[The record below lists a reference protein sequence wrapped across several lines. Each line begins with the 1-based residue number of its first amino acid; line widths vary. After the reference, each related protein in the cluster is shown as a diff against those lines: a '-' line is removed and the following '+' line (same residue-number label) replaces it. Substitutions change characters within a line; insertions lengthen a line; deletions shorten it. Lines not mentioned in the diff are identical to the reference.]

1 MTTAQVPDL
10 AEPSGFFVLRTPLL
24 PFTAVARWSHGL
36 DAPAVA
42 DDPAAL
48 GEAIAGDRLRL
59 RSRLE
64 EIVAEP
70 AFREGVFVASP
81 SLEAAIDLWRKDPDS
96 ERGRR
101 AEVALTAYLMRA
113 AGRPTPFGLFAGCTT
128 GTIGAATSLRLRGS
142 DSFRRQ
148 TRLDMDYLWTLA
160 RAIEADPKLRPGL
173 RYRPNSSLYEVGDRL
188 LFAEARYSATGRSY
202 HLVAVG
208 KTSYLTQ
215 TLARARDGERLD
227 VLAGALTCA
236 DISETEAAEYLGD
249 LVDSQLLEA
258 DSQPQLTGPPPAAT
272 MAATLACRPATA
284 WIGEKLSR
292 AVAGLAA
299 IDARGVGA
307 PPEQYREVAAL
318 LDDMPVKPD
327 LSRFVQVDLVK
338 PGAEATL
345 GAVVVADILRG
356 ARTLHALAPHRDDNA
371 LASFRER
378 FARRYETR
386 EMPLAQVL
394 DEETGIGFLPSG
406 HAGADGA
413 PLLAGLPLGRPPER
427 QRSWTARDAFLHR
440 KLTRAITE
448 GSKQI
453 SIDPDEADALRAPGD
468 PPLPGAFE
476 VVAAVIAESGEA
488 VGRGDYQVLI
498 ASAGGPSGARLLG
511 RFCHADGDL
520 RKFTEA
526 HLRTEEVASQDAVF
540 AEVVHL
546 PQGRTG
552 NILRRPVLRGYE
564 IQYLGRSGA
573 PSCRQLPLSDLL
585 VSVQGERI
593 VLRSH
598 RLAREVIPRLT
609 SAHNHAHGGL
619 GVYRFLCALQHQGVA
634 PGVIWDWGPLG
645 HVPFLPRVVS
655 GRAVLSRAM
664 WNLGEPDLAAF
675 ALPRGAAQFHAVQQL
690 RARLGLPRY
699 IALADA
705 DNELLTDL
713 DNVLC
718 VESLAHQ
725 VRRRASARVVEFLPG
740 PGQLAVSGPQG
751 HFTHQVVVPFVR
763 SAPQAGPSE
772 PASDPARSPDLT
784 RSAELIQP
792 PQAGR
797 PANMPARA
805 PVERRFPPGSEWLY
819 VKLFTGPATADQVLL
834 LVAPLLAASLAAGS
848 IDSWHFV
855 RYGDPDWHV
864 RLRMHGPADV
874 LLGEL
879 LPRLRDLAEPLLRTS
894 QLWRIQLDTYER
906 EVERYGGDLAIGYAE
921 RVFHA
926 DSEAVVAIMREL
938 PGDAGPDLRWRLA
951 LRGIDQLFRDL
962 GLTLAQRRTIAGR
975 ARQGYGRE
983 FGAGGE
989 FQRAVGARLR
999 QHRAD
1004 LEVLFG
1010 ADGELP
1016 GQVAN
1021 CVRALDLRSAAI
1033 ATAASQIR
1041 AVAGTGAGQ
1050 GLPEVAMSFAH
1061 MHANRLLRSAQ
1072 RAQEFVLYEMLDRL
1086 YASRAARGAG

>member
-1 MTTAQVPDL
+1 VTTAQVPDL

-24 PFTAVARWSHGL
+24 PFTAVARWSDGL
-36 DAPAVA
+36 EAPAVA

-59 RSRLE
+59 RSRLG

-70 AFREGVFVASP
+70 AFREAVFVASP
-81 SLEAAIDLWRKDPDS
+81 SLEAAIDLWRKDPES
-96 ERGRR
+96 ERGHR
-101 AEVALTAYLMRA
+101 AEVALVAYLMRA
-113 AGRPTPFGLFAGCTT
+113 AARPTPFGLFAGCTT
-128 GTIGAATSLRLRGS
+128 GTIGAATSLRLRAS

-160 RAIEADPKLRPGL
+160 RAIEADPRLRPGL

-236 DISETEAAEYLGD
+236 DISEAEAAEYLAD
-249 LVDSQLLEA
+249 LVDSQLLVA

-272 MAATLACRPATA
+272 MAATLASRPATA

-307 PPEQYREVAAL
+307 PPERYREVAAL
-318 LDDMPVKPD
+318 LDDLPAKPD

-345 GAVVVADILRG
+345 AAVVVADILRG

-427 QRSWTARDAFLHR
+427 QRSWAARDAFLHR
-440 KLTRAITE
+440 KLTGAITD

-453 SIDPDEADALRAPGD
+453 RIDPDEADALRAPGD

-476 VVAAVIAESGEA
+476 VVATVIAESGEA
-488 VGRGDYQVLI
+488 IGRGDYQVLI
-498 ASAGGPSGARLLG
+498 GSAGGPSGARLLG

-520 RKFTEA
+520 RTFTEA
-526 HLRTEEVASQDAVF
+526 HLRAEEVASPDAVF

-552 NILRRPVLRGYE
+552 NILSRPVLRDYE
-564 IQYLGRSGA
+564 IPYLGSSGA
-573 PSCRQLPLSDLL
+573 PSGRQLLVSDLL

-593 VLRSH
+593 VLRSR

-609 SAHNHAHGGL
+609 SAHNFAHGGL

-634 PGVIWDWGPLG
+634 PGMMWDWGPLG
-645 HVPFLPRVVS
+645 DVPFLPRVVS
-655 GRAVLSRAM
+655 GRAVLSRTM

-675 ALPRGAAQFHAVQQL
+675 ALPRGAAQFHAVRQL

-699 IALADA
+699 ITLADA
-705 DNELLTDL
+705 DNELLIDL

-725 VRRRASARVVEFLPG
+725 VRHRSSARVVEFLPG
-740 PGQLAVSGPQG
+740 PGRLAVSGPQG
-751 HFTHQVVVPFVR
+751 HFTHQLVVPFVR
-763 SAPQAGPSE
+763 SAPRPGP
-772 PASDPARSPDLT
+772 
-784 RSAELIQP
+784 SAELIQP
-792 PQAGR
+792 QAGR
-797 PANMPARA
+797 

-834 LVAPLLAASLAAGS
+834 LAAPLLAASLAAGS

-855 RYGDPDWHV
+855 RYGDPEWQV

-938 PGDAGPDLRWRLA
+938 PGDAGSDLRWRLA

-962 GLTLAQRRTIAGR
+962 GLTLAQRRAIAGR

-1010 ADGELP
+1010 ADGDLP
-1016 GQVAN
+1016 GQIAS

-1041 AVAGTGAGQ
+1041 AVAGTGAGP

-1072 RAQEFVLYEMLDRL
+1072 RAQELVLYEMLDRL
-1086 YASRAARGAG
+1086 YASRAARDAG

>member
-1 MTTAQVPDL
+1 MTAAQVPDL

-36 DAPAVA
+36 EAPAVA
-42 DDPAAL
+42 DDAAAL
-48 GEAIAGDRLRL
+48 GEAIAGDRFRL

-70 AFREGVFVASP
+70 AFREAVFVASP
-81 SLEAAIDLWRKDPDS
+81 SLEAAIDVWRKDPDS
-96 ERGRR
+96 ERGHR
-101 AEVALTAYLMRA
+101 AEVALIAYLMRA
-113 AGRPTPFGLFAGCTT
+113 AARPTPFGLFAGCTT
-128 GTIGAATSLRLRGS
+128 GTIGTATSLRLRGS

-227 VLAGALTCA
+227 VLAGALTCD
-236 DISETEAAEYLGD
+236 DISETEAAEYLAD

-272 MAATLACRPATA
+272 MAATLASRPATA
-284 WIGEKLSR
+284 WIGEKLGR

-307 PPEQYREVAAL
+307 PPERYREVAAL
-318 LDDMPVKPD
+318 LGDMPVKPD

-345 GAVVVADILRG
+345 AAVVVADILRG
-356 ARTLHALAPHRDDNA
+356 ARTLHALAPHHDDNA

-378 FARRYETR
+378 FAQRYETR

-394 DEETGIGFLPSG
+394 DEETGIGFAASG

-440 KLTRAITE
+440 KLTRAITD

-453 SIDPDEADALRAPGD
+453 RIDPDEADALRGPGD

-476 VVAAVIAESGEA
+476 VVAGVIAESGEA
-488 VGRGDYQVLI
+488 IGRGDYQVLI
-498 ASAGGPSGARLLG
+498 GSAGGPSGARLLG
-511 RFCHADGDL
+511 RFCHADDDL
-520 RKFTEA
+520 RTFTEA
-526 HLRTEEVASQDAVF
+526 HLRAEEVASQDAVF

-552 NILRRPVLRGYE
+552 NILSRPVLRGYE

-573 PSCRQLPLSDLL
+573 PSGRQLPLSDLL

-593 VLRSH
+593 VLRSR

-609 SAHNHAHGGL
+609 SAHNHTHGGL

-740 PGQLAVSGPQG
+740 PGQLAVAGPEG

-763 SAPQAGPSE
+763 SAPRPGP
-772 PASDPARSPDLT
+772 
-784 RSAELIQP
+784 SAELIQP

-797 PANMPARA
+797 

-834 LVAPLLAASLAAGS
+834 LAAPLLAASLAAGS

-906 EVERYGGDLAIGYAE
+906 EVERYGGDLAIGHAE

-938 PGDAGPDLRWRLA
+938 PGDAGADLRWRLA

-962 GLTLAQRRTIAGR
+962 GLTLAQRRAIAGR

-1004 LEVLFG
+1004 LEVLLG
-1010 ADGELP
+1010 ADGDLP
-1016 GQVAN
+1016 GQIAN

-1041 AVAGTGAGQ
+1041 AVAGTGAGP

-1072 RAQEFVLYEMLDRL
+1072 RAQELVLYEMLDRL
-1086 YASRAARGAG
+1086 YASRAARDAG

>member
-1 MTTAQVPDL
+1 MTAVPASDL

-24 PFTAVARWSHGL
+24 PFTVVARWSHGI

-42 DDPAAL
+42 DDPVAL
-48 GEAIAGDRLRL
+48 DEAITGDRLRL

-70 AFREGVFVASP
+70 AFREAVFVASP

-96 ERGRR
+96 ERGLR
-101 AEVALTAYLMRA
+101 AEVALVAYLMRA
-113 AGRPTPFGLFAGCTT
+113 AARPTPFGLFAGCTT

-142 DSFRRQ
+142 ESFRRQ

-160 RAIEADPKLRPGL
+160 RAIEADPEMRLGL
-173 RYRPNSSLYEVGDRL
+173 RYWPNSSLYEVGDRL

-208 KTSYLTQ
+208 KTPYLTQ

-227 VLAGALTCA
+227 VLVSALACA
-236 DISETEAAEYLGD
+236 DISEAEAAEYLAE
-249 LVDSQLLEA
+249 LVDSQLLVA
-258 DSQPQLTGPPPAAT
+258 GSQPQLTGPPPAAT
-272 MAATLACRPATA
+272 MAATLASRPATA
-284 WIGEKLSR
+284 GIGEKLGR

-299 IDARGVGA
+299 IDARGIGA
-307 PPEQYREVAAL
+307 PPERYREVAAL
-318 LDDMPVKPD
+318 LDGMPAEPD

-338 PGAEATL
+338 PASEVTL
-345 GAVVVADILRG
+345 DAAVVADILRG
-356 ARTLHALAPHRDDNA
+356 ARTLHALAPHRTDSA
-371 LASFRER
+371 LASFREQ

-394 DEETGIGFLPSG
+394 DEETGIGFPPSG
-406 HAGADGA
+406 HTGADGA
-413 PLLAGLPLGRPPER
+413 PLLAGLPLGRAPER
-427 QRSWTARDAFLHR
+427 PGSWTARDAFLHR
-440 KLTRAITE
+440 KLTSAITD

-453 SIDPDEADALRAPGD
+453 RIDPDEADALRAPGA
-468 PPLPGAFE
+468 PPLPGAFD
-476 VVAAVIAESGEA
+476 VVAAVIAESPEA
-488 VGRGDYQVLI
+488 IGRGDYQVLI
-498 ASAGGPSGARLLG
+498 GSAGGPSGARLLG

-520 RKFTEA
+520 RTFTEA
-526 HLRTEEVASQDAVF
+526 HLRAEEMASHDAVF
-540 AEVVHL
+540 AEVVHM

-552 NILRRPVLRGYE
+552 NILSRPVLRGYE
-564 IQYLGRSGA
+564 IPYLGRSGA
-573 PSCRQLPLSDLL
+573 PASRQLPLSDLL

-593 VLRSH
+593 VLRSR

-609 SAHNHAHGGL
+609 SAHNYAHGGL
-619 GVYRFLCALQHQGVA
+619 GVYRFLCALQHQGVV
-634 PGVIWDWGPLG
+634 PGVTWDWGPLRR
-645 HVPFLPRVVS
+645 VPFLPRVVS
-655 GRAVLSRAM
+655 GRALLSRAM

-675 ALPRGAAQFHAVQQL
+675 ALPRGAAQFLAVRQL

-699 IALADA
+699 VALADT

-725 VRRRASARVVEFLPG
+725 VRRRASARVVEFLPR
-740 PGQLAVSGPQG
+740 PDQLAVSGPQG

-763 SAPQAGPSE
+763 SAPRPGPSG
-772 PASDPARSPDLT
+772 PVSDLT
-784 RSAELIQP
+784 RSRDLARQTT
-792 PQAGR
+792 AGR
-797 PANMPARA
+797 PTRTLARA
-805 PVERRFPPGSEWLY
+805 PAERRFPPGSEWLY
-819 VKLFTGPATADQVLL
+819 VKLFTGQATADQVLL
-834 LVAPLLAASLAAGS
+834 LAAPLLAASLAAGS

-864 RLRMHGPADV
+864 RLRLHGPAGV
-874 LLGEL
+874 LLGEMM
-879 LPRLRDLAEPLLRTS
+879 PRLTDLAEPLLRTG

-938 PGDAGPDLRWRLA
+938 PGDAGADLRWRLA

-962 GLTLAQRRTIAGR
+962 GLTLAQRRAIARR
-975 ARQGYGRE
+975 AAQGYRRE
-983 FGAGGE
+983 FGTGGE
-989 FQRAVGARLR
+989 FQRAVGARFR
-999 QHRAD
+999 QHRAA

-1010 ADGELP
+1010 GDGDLP
-1016 GQVAN
+1016 GQIAN

-1033 ATAASQIR
+1033 AKAASQIR

-1050 GLPEVAMSFAH
+1050 GLPELAMSFAH

-1072 RAQEFVLYEMLDRL
+1072 RAQELVLYEMLDRL
-1086 YASRAARGAG
+1086 YASRAARDAG

>member
-1 MTTAQVPDL
+1 VTAAQVPDL

-36 DAPAVA
+36 EAPAVA
-42 DDPAAL
+42 DDAAAL
-48 GEAIAGDRLRL
+48 GEAIAGDRFRL

-70 AFREGVFVASP
+70 AFREAVFVASP
-81 SLEAAIDLWRKDPDS
+81 SLEAAIDVWRKDPDS
-96 ERGRR
+96 ERGHR
-101 AEVALTAYLMRA
+101 AEVALIAYLMRA
-113 AGRPTPFGLFAGCTT
+113 AARPTPFGLFAGCTT
-128 GTIGAATSLRLRGS
+128 GTIGTATSLRLRGS

-227 VLAGALTCA
+227 VLAGALTCD
-236 DISETEAAEYLGD
+236 DISETEAAEYLAD

-272 MAATLACRPATA
+272 MAATLASRPATA

-307 PPEQYREVAAL
+307 PPERYREVAAL

-345 GAVVVADILRG
+345 AAVVVADILRG
-356 ARTLHALAPHRDDNA
+356 ARTLHALAPHHDDNA

-378 FARRYETR
+378 FAQRYETR

-394 DEETGIGFLPSG
+394 DEETGIGFAASG

-440 KLTRAITE
+440 KLTRAITD

-453 SIDPDEADALRAPGD
+453 RIDPDEADALRGPGD

-476 VVAAVIAESGEA
+476 VVAGVIAESGEA
-488 VGRGDYQVLI
+488 IGRGDYQVLI
-498 ASAGGPSGARLLG
+498 GSAGGPSGARLLG
-511 RFCHADGDL
+511 RFCHADDDL
-520 RKFTEA
+520 RTFTEA
-526 HLRTEEVASQDAVF
+526 HLRAEEVASPDAVF

-552 NILRRPVLRGYE
+552 NILSRPVLRGYE

-573 PSCRQLPLSDLL
+573 PSGRQLPLSDLL

-593 VLRSH
+593 VLRSR

-609 SAHNHAHGGL
+609 SAHNHTHGGL

-740 PGQLAVSGPQG
+740 PGQLAVAGPQG

-763 SAPQAGPSE
+763 SAPRPGP
-772 PASDPARSPDLT
+772 
-784 RSAELIQP
+784 SAELIQP

-797 PANMPARA
+797 

-834 LVAPLLAASLAAGS
+834 LAAPLLAASLAAGS

-906 EVERYGGDLAIGYAE
+906 EVERYGGDLAIGHAE

-938 PGDAGPDLRWRLA
+938 PGDAGADLRWRLA

-962 GLTLAQRRTIAGR
+962 GLTLAQRRAIAGR

-1010 ADGELP
+1010 ADGDLP
-1016 GQVAN
+1016 GQIAN

-1041 AVAGTGAGQ
+1041 AVAGTGAGP

-1072 RAQEFVLYEMLDRL
+1072 RAQELVLYEMLDRL
-1086 YASRAARGAG
+1086 YASRAARDAG